1 MSWFGNLSDPDQG
14 RHLLTFF
21 LVRLRTERASCRS
34 MAFVSIRSA
43 IRRHHLRRRVAH
55 TSMQVMR
62 RTFMIG
68 SSGLSFG
75 FVFMSNNW
83 RRRQVSLR
91 IPLGPQQQSLPQ
103 KTQMSML
110 LFQICRVQLKQPS
123 LHQRSRLRSLER
135 AENPRSPASR
145 RQTLTVDHWSTR

>member
-1 MSWFGNLSDPDQG
+1 MSWFGDLSDPDQG
-14 RHLLTFF
+14 RYLLTFF

-34 MAFVSIRSA
+34 MAFVSARSA
-43 IRRHHLRRRVAH
+43 IRRHHFRRRVDH

-83 RRRQVSLR
+83 RRQVSLR

-123 LHQRSRLRSLER
+123 YISGLDSEVCSEPKILEVR
-135 AENPRSPASR
+135 PAEDRC
-145 RQTLTVDHWSTR
+145 